1 MEMRPGDV
9 AELLDWKRRIF
20 ALYARVR
27 EAADPYAAWKDW
39 RDTRDEMFRT
49 HPQTPVPEGADF
61 KELPY
66 FDHDPAARVLGEV
79 VVAEQEHFDITTSTD
94 GTYGFTR
101 YGTVHFDLY
110 GKHRSLDC
118 LWVEGYGG
126 GLFLSFR
133 DGTSGAE
140 TYGACRYLYDTIK
153 GADLGHEGGQ
163 LVLDFNFAYNPSCS
177 YDPRWSC
184 PLAPPNNRLDV
195 AVRAGERY
203 PAV

>member
-1 MEMRPGDV
+1 MEMRPEDV
-9 AELLDWKRRIF
+9 AELLDWKRRIG

-27 EAADPYAAWKDW
+27 EADDPHAAWKDW
-39 RDTRDEMFRT
+39 RATRDDMFQT
-49 HPQTPVPEGADF
+49 HPQTPVPEGTDF

-66 FDHDPAARVLGEV
+66 FDYDPAARVLGEV
-79 VVAEQEHFDITTSTD
+79 VAAEQEHFDVTTSTD

-110 GKHRSLDC
+110 GQNLALDC

-133 DGTSGAE
+133 DGTSGTE
-140 TYGACRYLYDTIK
+140 SYGACRYLYDTIK
-153 GADLGHEGGQ
+153 GADLGLEGGQ

-177 YDPRWSC
+177 YDPKWSC
-184 PLAPPNNRLDV
+184 PLAPPNNRLDI

-203 PAV
+203 PAF